1 MKGTQCR
8 AMAHTEYRRSR
19 EPFAHQSIKPCFGGL
34 VNRRGRLVEK
44 SQSGFWTS
52 SSSEGDALL
61 LAGESWSAPMIRSF
75 RWLWVREPTAKI
87 GYSIFVYD
95 LTNDPERLIKLEE
108 IYVKAGITLCPCP
121 LVAGSALT
129 LQSNRFLLEGSL
141 QVQNAR

>member
-1 MKGTQCR
+1 MEGTQCR

-44 SQSGFWTS
+44 EPIGFLDQR
-52 SSSEGDALL
+52 SSEGDALL
-61 LAGESWSAPMIRSF
+61 LAGGELERPNDPLF

-108 IYVKAGITLCPCP
+108 IYVKAGIQVMPRP
-121 LVAGSALT
+121 LVAGS
-129 LQSNRFLLEGSL
+129 R
-141 QVQNAR
+141 